1 LSNGAPEEDRATAA
15 FSAGGIFHRE
25 SPAPGG
31 LAGIVSDARLRR
43 LVDSN
48 IMGILV
54 SANDG
59 AILEANDAFLEMV
72 GYTRADLAAGAID
85 WRTLTP
91 PEWLPLDE
99 RAIEEL
105 RDNDV
110 FSPYEKE
117 YVRKD
122 GTRVPIS
129 LGGARIAGTTDQ
141 QICYI
146 VDLSEVKR
154 SQAALRRSELRFK
167 RLTDA
172 NVIGVISSRVSDGTI
187 VEANDEFLRM
197 IGYTR
202 AEFADRHLRW
212 SELTPEEWHAAA
224 AQAMSELRAL
234 GRFAPFEKEYLR
246 RDGSRVPV
254 LVGGAL
260 DEDDDLMVRYVLDLT
275 EQKNATQT
283 LRFIERAGSLLS
295 RSLDLNTTLRTVL
308 DLIVPVFGDWA
319 TVSLLDDDGRLVAG
333 MGRHAE
339 PALTNVLRELRGVDY
354 LNGTYT
360 SGSVA
365 AVRSGQAQLIA
376 SVTEEYLQRA
386 VKPPYQD
393 RFRALGF
400 GSFIALP
407 IFGGESVIGVLTIV
421 SRGER
426 RIYTRADLPALEE
439 LARRAGF
446 AIANARLY
454 EHQRRVADVF
464 QEAAL
469 PRSLPAVDG
478 FRFDGYYQAGRQEA
492 LIGGDW
498 YDAFLA
504 PDGCVIVSV
513 GDVSGSGLRA
523 AVLMSSVRQVIRGAT
538 HVYRDPD
545 EMLGLADRTL
555 RSEHEDGLV
564 TAFVAVIDPQTK
576 IMRYASAGHL
586 PPYLGLRDGSIVE
599 LRVDGLPLGCRD
611 WGTGES
617 QSITLPA
624 GARLLLYTDGLV
636 EWSRDILAGDDLLR
650 RTFVEVCARNPSQP
664 ARTLVDSVLGNG
676 DASDDIAVL
685 VVSVND

>member
-1 LSNGAPEEDRATAA
+1 
-15 FSAGGIFHRE
+15 
-25 SPAPGG
+25 
-31 LAGIVSDARLRR
+31 
-43 LVDSN
+43 
-48 IMGILV
+48 MGILV

-212 SELTPEEWHAAA
+212 SELTPEEWQAAA

-260 DEDDDLMVRYVLDLT
+260 DEDDDLMVRPPFRCWT
-275 EQKNATQT
+275 TT
-283 LRFIERAGSLLS
+283 AGSS
-295 RSLDLNTTLRTVL
+295 
-308 DLIVPVFGDWA
+308 
-319 TVSLLDDDGRLVAG
+319 
-333 MGRHAE
+333 
-339 PALTNVLRELRGVDY
+339 PAWDAMPN
-354 LNGTYT
+354 
-360 SGSVA
+360 
-365 AVRSGQAQLIA
+365 
-376 SVTEEYLQRA
+376 
-386 VKPPYQD
+386 
-393 RFRALGF
+393 
-400 GSFIALP
+400 
-407 IFGGESVIGVLTIV
+407 
-421 SRGER
+421 
-426 RIYTRADLPALEE
+426 
-439 LARRAGF
+439 
-446 AIANARLY
+446 
-454 EHQRRVADVF
+454 
-464 QEAAL
+464 
-469 PRSLPAVDG
+469 PR
-478 FRFDGYYQAGRQEA
+478 
-492 LIGGDW
+492 
-498 YDAFLA
+498 
-504 PDGCVIVSV
+504 
-513 GDVSGSGLRA
+513 
-523 AVLMSSVRQVIRGAT
+523 
-538 HVYRDPD
+538 
-545 EMLGLADRTL
+545 
-555 RSEHEDGLV
+555 
-564 TAFVAVIDPQTK
+564 
-576 IMRYASAGHL
+576 
-586 PPYLGLRDGSIVE
+586 
-599 LRVDGLPLGCRD
+599 
-611 WGTGES
+611 
-617 QSITLPA
+617 
-624 GARLLLYTDGLV
+624 
-636 EWSRDILAGDDLLR
+636 
-650 RTFVEVCARNPSQP
+650 
-664 ARTLVDSVLGNG
+664 
-676 DASDDIAVL
+676 
-685 VVSVND
+685 